1 LREEVDEPDL
11 SAEVFGVRER
21 LMHKELEERRHR
33 LDMDVLHLLGA
44 RVLGEAHVS
53 LRREVRSRD
62 ARGLAVRN
70 PSGKDLNLAR
80 DVGGVRKQFEPL
92 EFHRTRECQQEFLRV
107 AGKSPGNPTRRVW
120 RRVMQVARGAT

>member
-1 LREEVDEPDL
+1 
-11 SAEVFGVRER
+11 
-21 LMHKELEERRHR
+21 MHKELEERRHR